1 MSVQVLRGIGV
12 AAALFGVLIFG
23 SIVGTIVT
31 ADVAVAQTLR
41 IDVEGN
47 RRVEADTIRSY
58 FRVAPG
64 ERLDTAK
71 IDAALK
77 GLYATG
83 LFQDVRITPGP
94 NRILVTVVENAVI
107 NRVAFEGN
115 KKAKDEQL
123 SQEVQS
129 KPRGTFSRSLVQS
142 DVQRI
147 VEVYQRSGRYDVTV
161 TPKIVE
167 LPNGRVDLIFEINE
181 GAKTGV
187 AKIVF
192 VGNKAFSDQRLKDV
206 IKTGETNWL
215 SFLKSND
222 IYDPD
227 RVEVDRDLLRR
238 HYLKYGFVDVRIV
251 SATGEYD
258 PTAKGFIIT
267 FTIEEGEQYHFGK
280 VDIRSNIP
288 EVPPES
294 LRPLLRAESGRIYN
308 ADAVEKSAELVT
320 VEVAKRG
327 YPFAAARPKG
337 DRFPDQKV
345 VNVTFVIEE
354 GPHVYIERINLRGNT
369 RTRDYVVRREFD
381 IVEGDPYNR
390 ALVDRAERR
399 LKGLGYF
406 KTVKI
411 TTEPGS
417 APDRVIINVDL
428 EEQSTG
434 EFSIAGGY
442 STSDGAIA
450 EVSVGERNLLGTGR
464 VAKAS
469 VQYGQRSRGFD
480 LSFIE
485 PYILDTRLALGFDL
499 FAKQQ
504 TSSQYTTYLTRTI
517 GGDVKTGIPIT
528 ENVSTQL
535 RYTVYQQEITLPSY
549 LDNCNNLTPNFIN
562 TFPTPS
568 AFASGDFIAAWLAA
582 GSPSQTNCYQDGEAS
597 LAVRKELAA
606 GPVIASAVGY
616 TLAYNTLDNGR
627 APTQGVLVEFKQDL
641 AGVGGDVH
649 NLKSTIDARIY
660 DEILPDVVGVLR
672 GQAGYAVGFDGAIRM
687 LDEFQSGPSLVRGFQ
702 PAGFGPRDISQIVYG
717 YGGTQDALGGSA
729 LLGGVA
735 RIPDAH
741 AADAEGLRHEARP
754 VRGRRPAV
762 GLSGPDL
769 LERDRRVPAAQ
780 RIPDRALLGRRRSD
794 LGFAVRSAALRPR
807 LRPDQ
812 RAPTTGRSCSGSAA
826 VPGSDVSARR
836 PAGTSAGVAAAPP
849 AGAGTPAPGAPRRG
863 WIRHALGVFISR
875 RSGRGRPRRP

>member
-1 MSVQVLRGIGV
+1 MSVQLLRGMGV
-12 AAALFGVLIFG
+12 AAALFCVLMLG
-23 SIVGTIVT
+23 SIVGTIAT
-31 ADVAVAQTLR
+31 ADVAAAQTLR

-64 ERLDTAK
+64 ERLDSAK

-129 KPRGTFSRSLVQS
+129 KPRGTFSRALVQS

-147 VEVYQRSGRYDVTV
+147 LEVYQRSGRYDVRV
-161 TPKIVE
+161 VPKIVE
-167 LPNGRVDLIFEINE
+167 LPNGRVDLIFEIDE

-192 VGNKAFSDQRLKDV
+192 VGNKSFSDQRLKDV
-206 IKTGETNWL
+206 IKTGETTWL

-251 SATGEYD
+251 AATGEFD
-258 PTAKGFIIT
+258 PNLKGFIIT
-267 FTIEEGEQYHFGK
+267 FVIEEGEQYHFGK
-280 VDIRSNIP
+280 VEIRSNIP
-288 EVPPES
+288 EVPPEA
-294 LRPLLRAESGRIYN
+294 LRPLLRVEPGRIYN

-337 DRFPDQKV
+337 DRFPDQRV
-345 VNVTFVIEE
+345 VNVVFVIEE

-399 LKGLGYF
+399 LKALGYF

-417 APDRVIINVDL
+417 APDRIIINVDL

-485 PYILDTRLALGFDL
+485 PYILDSRLALGFDV

-517 GGDVKTGIPIT
+517 GGDVKTGLPIT
-528 ENVSTQL
+528 ENLSTQV
-535 RYTVYQQEITLPSY
+535 RYTVYQQEITLPQY
-549 LDNCNNLTPNFIN
+549 LDNCNNLSPNFIT

-568 AFASGDFIAAWLAA
+568 AFASGEFIAAWLAA

-606 GPVIASAVGY
+606 GPVIASVVGY
-616 TLAYNTLDNGR
+616 TLSYNTLDNPR

-649 NLKSTIDARIY
+649 NLKSTIDARLY
-660 DEILPDVVGVLR
+660 NEIFPDIVGVIR
-672 GQAGYAVGFDGAIRM
+672 GQAGYAVGFDGTIRM
-687 LDEFQSGPSLVRGFQ
+687 LDEFQSGPWLVRGFQ
-702 PAGFGPRDISQIVYG
+702 PSGFGPRDISQIIYG
-717 YGGTQDALGGSA
+717 YGGTQDALGGSLYWGASLEVQTPMPLMPKDFGMKLA
-729 LLGGVA
+729 LF
-735 RIPDAH
+735 
-741 AADAEGLRHEARP
+741 ADAGLVWDYQGPTYWNVTGESLILNESQI
-754 VRGRRPAV
+754 VR
-762 GLSGPDL
+762 
-769 LERDRRVPAAQ
+769 
-780 RIPDRALLGRRRSD
+780 
-794 LGFAVRSAALRPR
+794 
-807 LRPDQ
+807 
-812 RAPTTGRSCSGSAA
+812 
-826 VPGSDVSARR
+826 
-836 PAGTSAGVAAAPP
+836 TSV
-849 AGAGTPAPGAPRRG
+849 GAGL
-863 WIRHALGVFISR
+863 I
-875 RSGRGRPRRP
+875 

>member
-23 SIVGTIVT
+23 SIVGTIAT

-71 IDAALK
+71 IDSALK

-83 LFQDVRITPGP
+83 LFQDVRITPGV
-94 NRILVTVVENAVI
+94 NRILVTVVENPVI
-107 NRVAFEGN
+107 NRVSFEGN

-123 SQEVQS
+123 GSEVQS
-129 KPRGTFSRSLVQS
+129 KPRGTFSRALVQA

-147 VEVYQRSGRYDVTV
+147 IEVYQRSGRYDVRV
-161 TPKIVE
+161 VPKVIE
-167 LPNGRVDLIFEINE
+167 LPNGRVDLVFEIDE

-192 VGNKAFSDQRLKDV
+192 VGNNHFSNQRLKDV
-206 IKTGETNWL
+206 IKTGETTWL

-222 IYDPD
+222 VFDPD

-251 SATGEYD
+251 AAAGEYD
-258 PTAKGFIIT
+258 PNAKGFIIT
-267 FTIEEGEQYHFGK
+267 FVIEEGEQYHFGN

-288 EVPPES
+288 EVPPDA
-294 LRPLLRAESGRIYN
+294 LRPLLRAEAGRIYK
-308 ADAVEKSAELVT
+308 ADAVEKSAELIT

-327 YPFAAARPKG
+327 YPFASARPKG
-337 DRFPDQKV
+337 DRFPDQRL
-345 VNVTFVIEE
+345 VNVVFVIEE

-442 STSDGAIA
+442 STSDGVIA

-469 VQYGQRSRGFD
+469 VQYGQRSRGFE

-485 PYILDTRLALGFDL
+485 PYILDTRLALGFDV

-528 ENVSTQL
+528 ENISTQL
-535 RYTVYQQEITLPSY
+535 RYTIYQQEITLPQY
-549 LDNCNNLTPNFIN
+549 LDNCNNLNPNFIN
-562 TFPTPS
+562 TFPTPA
-568 AFASGDFIAAWLAA
+568 AFADGEFNAAWVAA
-582 GSPSQTNCYQDGEAS
+582 GMPTQTNCYQDGEAS

-627 APTQGVLVEFKQDL
+627 APTQGMLVEFKQDL

-649 NLKSTIDARIY
+649 NVKQTIDARIY
-660 DEILPDVVGVLR
+660 NEIFPDVVGVLR
-672 GQAGYAVGFDGAIRM
+672 GQAGYAVGFDGTIRM
-687 LDEFQSGPSLVRGFQ
+687 LDEFQAGPSLVRGFQ
-702 PAGFGPRDISQIVYG
+702 PAGFGPRDISQRIFG

-729 LLGGVA
+729 YWAASLEFQTPMPLMPKDFGMKLA
-735 RIPDAH
+735 LF
-741 AADAEGLRHEARP
+741 ADAGL
-754 VRGRRPAV
+754 
-762 GLSGPDL
+762 LWDYQGPTYWNVTGESL
-769 LERDRRVPAAQ
+769 LLNESQ
-780 RIPDRALLGRRRSD
+780 I
-794 LGFAVRSAALRPR
+794 VRS
-807 LRPDQ
+807 
-812 RAPTTGRSCSGSAA
+812 S
-826 VPGSDVSARR
+826 V
-836 PAGTSAGVAAAPP
+836 
-849 AGAGTPAPGAPRRG
+849 GAGLIWDSPFGPLRFDLAY
-863 WIRHALGVFISR
+863 ALTKGPYDRTQLFR
-875 RSGRGRPRRP
+875 FGGGTRF